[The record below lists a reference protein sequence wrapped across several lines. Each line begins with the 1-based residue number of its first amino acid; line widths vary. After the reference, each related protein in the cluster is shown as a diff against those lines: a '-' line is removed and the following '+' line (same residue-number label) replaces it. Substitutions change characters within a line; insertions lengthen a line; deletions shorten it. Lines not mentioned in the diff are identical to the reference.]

1 MNAPEPVVDALLRA
15 SRALVTIAARSLSSV
30 SEDVTLPQFR
40 TLTLLAARGP
50 QTVSSIA
57 EGLDVHAS
65 TMTRMCNRLVTRGL
79 VVRTPSATDR
89 REVVITLSTSGRD
102 LVDDVTARRR
112 QEIDSIV
119 QRMQPD
125 DREAVVN
132 ALETFADAAGDEHND
147 EPLAPEALA
156 SNLRTI
162 SPLDSP
168 NDASHHSGPM
178 ATGKTEPH
186 TVGSERDS

>member
-1 MNAPEPVVDALLRA
+1 MDAPEPVVDALLRA

-89 REVVITLSTSGRD
+89 REVVITLSTSGRE

-112 QEIDSIV
+112 HEIDGIV
-119 QRMQPD
+119 QRMEPD
-125 DREAVVN
+125 DRTAVVN
-132 ALETFADAAGDEHND
+132 ALESFADAAGEEHDDESMG
-147 EPLAPEALA
+147 PEALA

-162 SPLDSP
+162 SPLGESP
-168 NDASHHSGPM
+168 NGPR
-178 ATGKTEPH
+178 AAQPPGDID
-186 TVGSERDS
+186 VGSESER